1 MVQAAKQAS
10 LVEECVRLTREEMKT
25 MQHELEQETQLRID
39 RRAQDARQ
47 EEERAKEAAN
57 QRRAAPPDR
66 GRENRAPAAAAVTPQ
81 VAAADSG
88 GNIDHS
94 NGNAGDVSERDSVEK
109 SAKDLP
115 VPPLPD
121 AQAALEIKEASTSA
135 ATAAINSTRGAHV
148 VEEEGGAAAR
158 KQKPVL
164 SANLGGNAAK
174 HFGWKGK
181 SVKATKTAADETA
194 CREKPGGPAA
204 VAQVDPVA
212 VGSAHVSAHIARAF
226 PLNHGSAK
234 TGAHAGA
241 QVSSGTQASSSA
253 QASSSKASCCVEVRV
268 SPESED
274 HLSSAVDY
282 VKVVCCMMSE
292 TVATLA
298 PSAYTQFFTR
308 RASCFACDV
317 V

>member
-10 LVEECVRLTREEMKT
+10 NLEECVRLTREEMKT
-25 MQHELEQETQLRID
+25 MQHELEQETQLRRD

-47 EEERAKEAAN
+47 EEEKAKEAAN
-57 QRRAAPPDR
+57 QRRA
-66 GRENRAPAAAAVTPQ
+66 APAAAAVTPQ

-94 NGNAGDVSERDSVEK
+94 NGDAEDVSERDRVEK

-121 AQAALEIKEASTSA
+121 TQAALEIKEASTAA
-135 ATAAINSTRGAHV
+135 ATAAINSARGAHV

-158 KQKPVL
+158 KQKPVV
-164 SANLGGNAAK
+164 SGNLAGNVAK
-174 HFGWKGK
+174 NFGWKGK
-181 SVKATKTAADETA
+181 SVKATKTTADETA
-194 CREKPGGPAA
+194 SRDKPGGPAA
-204 VAQVDPVA
+204 VAQVAPVA
-212 VGSAHVSAHIARAF
+212 IASAHVSAHTARAF

-234 TGAHAGA
+234 TAAQAGA

-253 QASSSKASCCVEVRV
+253 QASSSKASCSVEVRV

-274 HLSSAVDY
+274 HLSSAVDF

-292 TVATLA
+292 TLATYALA
-298 PSAYTQFFTR
+298 ACAQFFTR
-308 RASCFACDV
+308 RAG
-317 V
+317 